1 MREGK
6 LRIVMKAVHS
16 RTGRA
21 LLLSFAGG
29 EVAELTR
36 VYSLRRNK
44 TTSLRENKEFFI
56 TPHFECKAQFSF
68 KRKMK
73 TLNVTTLH
81 HTHEIMNSER

>member
-29 EVAELTR
+29 EVVELTR
-36 VYSLRRNK
+36 VYSQRSK
-44 TTSLRENKEFFI
+44 TTSLRENKENI
-56 TPHFECKAQFSF
+56 IAPHSECNAQILF
-68 KRKMK
+68 KGKMK
-73 TLNVTTLH
+73 H
-81 HTHEIMNSER
+81 